1 MRKVMRRDGPR
12 HLMAMKIGEDGGL
25 YVTIVEQEIFAIG
38 HFCDF
43 WPQAIRVQEIF
54 ANFYNE

>member
-1 MRKVMRRDGPR
+1 
-12 HLMAMKIGEDGGL
+12 MAMKIGEDGGL